1 MGKWFMLRMR
11 AGSASEQ
18 ANSPRGTRRPKADV
32 RMRIGSPL
40 HPFQL
45 DSFSQFRLRSAVILM
60 GPDRHVTRSLFAVSN
75 VSVAKSS
82 AAPCTP
88 AGAMFFANE
97 SSYVVGRSL
106 DGGGGGGVVG
116 CTALPPSLASLRSLA
131 RRVASNFLQHCK
143 KWMRDGFASSSFSGF
158 FYKSQGFQDGAPNT
172 PPAMTGRGAEALF
185 ILFGGAAR
193 TQPSSIQPT
202 PDRVLRGTTR
212 IKMARLPRSGR
223 EEGREGGRGGCKK
236 VAREK
241 SSRKGK
247 GSRSRRRRR
256 RESNFLGGLV

>member
-1 MGKWFMLRMR
+1 MR
-11 AGSASEQ
+11 
-18 ANSPRGTRRPKADV
+18 
-32 RMRIGSPL
+32 
-40 HPFQL
+40 
-45 DSFSQFRLRSAVILM
+45 
-60 GPDRHVTRSLFAVSN
+60 PDRHVTRSLFAVSN

-88 AGAMFFANE
+88 VGAVFFANE
-97 SSYVVGRSL
+97 SSYVVGRPL
-106 DGGGGGGVVG
+106 DGGGGVG
-116 CTALPPSLASLRSLA
+116 CTALPPSLASLRSFA

-143 KWMRDGFASSSFSGF
+143 KWMRDGFASSSSSFSGF
-158 FYKSQGFQDGAPNT
+158 FYKSQGFQDEAPNT
-172 PPAMTGRGAEALF
+172 PPAVRGRGAEALF

-212 IKMARLPRSGR
+212 IKMARLARSGR
-223 EEGREGGRGGCKK
+223 ERGGCKK

-247 GSRSRRRRR
+247 GSRSRRRERVT
-256 RESNFLGGLV
+256 F